1 MPENIN
7 LDKVEIWFQD
17 EARVGQRGTVSR
29 IWAEKG
35 TRPRIVQQQ
44 QFTSAY
50 IFGAVC
56 PENRKTAGLIM
67 PKANT
72 EGMQH
77 HLDIISSVVT
87 ADKHALLIVD
97 RAAWHLTAKLKLPT
111 NITIMP
117 LPAHSP
123 ELNPVE
129 QIWQQLRRTD
139 FSNRSFKN
147 YDEIVSICCKAW
159 NKFAKC
165 FKNIYSLCSRQWAIL
180 E

>member
-1 MPENIN
+1 M
-7 LDKVEIWFQD
+7 DVKQVEVWFQD

-29 IWAEKG
+29 IWAQKG

-44 QFTSAY
+44 QFTAAY

-56 PENRKTAGLIM
+56 PENSKTAGLIM

-72 EGMQH
+72 EGMQQ
-77 HLDIISSVVT
+77 HLDIISATVT
-87 ADKHALLIVD
+87 ADKQALLIVD
-97 RAAWHLTAKLKLPT
+97 RAAWHLTAKLDMPA

-117 LPAHSP
+117 LPPYSP

-139 FSNRSFKN
+139 FSNRCFEN
-147 YDEIVSICCKAW
+147 YNEIVAVCCQAW
-159 NKFAKC
+159 NIFAKHPEA
-165 FKNIYSLCSRQWAIL
+165 IHSLCSRQWASL

>member
-1 MPENIN
+1 M
-7 LDKVEIWFQD
+7 
-17 EARVGQRGTVSR
+17 SR